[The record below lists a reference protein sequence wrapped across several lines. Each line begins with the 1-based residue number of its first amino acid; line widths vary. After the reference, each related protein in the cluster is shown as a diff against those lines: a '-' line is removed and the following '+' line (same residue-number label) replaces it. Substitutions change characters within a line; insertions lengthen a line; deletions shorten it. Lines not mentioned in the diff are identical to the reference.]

1 MLTQVNKRL
10 LRHWHAMSSLN
21 SLIWLT
27 ISIHQKMR
35 MITTGRLMSMK
46 VRKLKMRLM
55 RMKSMKHWR
64 PWRMLITRWVPL
76 FVVVA
81 CAVSEHRSRAPV
93 ESCGVV
99 YCTPQAQSLFLES
112 CGSCVP
118 LHKLCHC
125 FLSHGTLCCVSH
137 CVCVLSSLSIVLLCI
152 YTAVDWEPS
161 PQSHS
166 LHCSPLGALS
176 LKGPLSR
183 VFNNWGV

>member
-1 MLTQVNKRL
+1 MNVQGMRALT
-10 LRHWHAMSSLN
+10 
-21 SLIWLT
+21 
-27 ISIHQKMR
+27 
-35 MITTGRLMSMK
+35 
-46 VRKLKMRLM
+46 
-55 RMKSMKHWR
+55 
-64 PWRMLITRWVPL
+64 
-76 FVVVA
+76 VVIA

-99 YCTPQAQSLFLES
+99 CCTPQALSLFLES
-112 CGSCVP
+112 CGSCVTI
-118 LHKLCHC
+118 HKLCHC

-152 YTAVDWEPS
+152 YTAVDWELS

-183 VFNNWGV
+183 VFNREEAHQQWRELRVREVSCRQCLGPYQSSLV